1 VHLNF
6 NKDTMRLVGN
16 SGWTVTRWIGI
27 AAFLS
32 GALFYAVPML
42 PQAKAGSK
50 AGFRDP
56 RVYAKPPTS
65 ECDEPP
71 TARKASKAD
80 QGAKEIAGLL
90 QAIAVFILEDK
101 NETEDRNSTRVE
113 ALSRDSGSKTLV
125 IPLLATSMRQTIV
138 AGKRPFHIAWV
149 GGKPPFS
156 AELIGPSGATV
167 ARWPQTTEH
176 SVAAT
181 VSLEE
186 GFYELSVTDASG
198 QPVFGAF
205 EATPQPPMVDRRGVE
220 QLPPDLG
227 AALMAARL
235 ADIDDGAWQLEAYER
250 LTAEP
255 GGEAARIIAKRL
267 AQGFSVSELRQQGAQ
282 LR

>member
-1 VHLNF
+1 V
-6 NKDTMRLVGN
+6 N
-16 SGWTVTRWIGI
+16 SYRYI
-27 AAFLS
+27 AAPW
-32 GALFYAVPML
+32 V
-42 PQAKAGSK
+42 
-50 AGFRDP
+50 
-56 RVYAKPPTS
+56 
-65 ECDEPP
+65 
-71 TARKASKAD
+71 
-80 QGAKEIAGLL
+80 
-90 QAIAVFILEDK
+90 AIAVLLFGTCAVAASAPPRGGAHWIERAREPALLCAISPTWRCGECLIGGKAINVAD
-101 NETEDRNSTRVE
+101 NNGNPWIDALLNSLYREVEEEGSARVE
-113 ALSRDSGSKTLV
+113 ALSRDSGSKSLA

-227 AALMAARL
+227 AALLAARL
-235 ADIDDGAWQLEAYER
+235 ADVDDGAWQLEAYER

-267 AQGFSVSELRQQGAQ
+267 AQGLSVSELRQQGAQ